1 MATQQAI
8 MMSSKCN
15 NKRSLEERAGLN
27 QPVKDLTDTGIS
39 RVPPLVQFTAT
50 DFLKRSLYS
59 KNNDRMQNV
68 HSIFA
73 AGLERRRRAALLGY
87 DDDGQQQQKGS
98 EVEEPPAK
106 RRRFQRRN
114 SKTPAMLFKSMSFL
128 PQDLFNDENSATT
141 EATKNMA
148 TEHAK
153 ATQEDDDDWDGGL
166 EIAEQIVQHLQK
178 RRASDADS
186 H

>member
-1 MATQQAI
+1 MATQQTVT
-8 MMSSKCN
+8 MSTSCNKC
-15 NKRSLEERAGLN
+15 SLEEISGLD
-27 QPVKDLTDTGIS
+27 QLVKDLSDSGIT
-39 RVPPLVQFTAT
+39 RETPMVQFSAK
-50 DFLKRSLYS
+50 DFIKKSLYS
-59 KNNDRMQNV
+59 GNNDRMQNV

-87 DDDGQQQQKGS
+87 DDDDQQQKGA
-98 EVEEPPAK
+98 EMGEPAAK

-128 PQDLFNDENSATT
+128 PQDLFNDDKPTT
-141 EATKNMA
+141 AEAPVNKQ
-148 TEHAK
+148 

-166 EIAEQIVQHLQK
+166 EIAEQIVKHLQK
-178 RRASDADS
+178 RRISDVQS

>member
-1 MATQQAI
+1 MATQQTGT
-8 MMSSKCN
+8 MSPSC
-15 NKRSLEERAGLN
+15 NKRSLEARSGLD
-27 QPVKDLTDTGIS
+27 QLVKDLSDTGIT
-39 RVPPLVQFTAT
+39 REAPMVQFSAK

-59 KNNDRMQNV
+59 GNNDRMQNV

-87 DDDGQQQQKGS
+87 DDDDLQQKEAEMG
-98 EVEEPPAK
+98 EPAAK

-128 PQDLFNDENSATT
+128 PQDLFNDEKPTIV
-141 EATKNMA
+141 EAPVN
-148 TEHAK
+148 
-153 ATQEDDDDWDGGL
+153 TQASQADEDDWDGGL
-166 EIAEQIVQHLQK
+166 EIAEQIVKHLQK
-178 RRASDADS
+178 RRISDVQS